1 MNFILLTGPPAV
13 GKLTVGNAL
22 AKRLGYKI
30 LSNHDS
36 IELALKFYYFGD
48 KAFNEIS
55 DGIRKLVFDTTA
67 KHKEI
72 EGMIFTLVWA
82 FNMESDWEYVADI
95 KSRYE
100 SNGWKFHIVELYA
113 DLETR
118 LQRNVMPDRLEA
130 KPSKRNLEN
139 SRKNL
144 IETDEEHQVSSG
156 GNMVKDENYVYIDNT
171 DLSPEQVVDQ
181 IVTRFNFSLLDS

>member
-1 MNFILLTGPPAV
+1 MNFVLITGPPAV

-36 IELALKFYYFGD
+36 IELALRFYYFGN
-48 KAFNEIS
+48 KGFKEINE
-55 DGIRKLVFDTTA
+55 GIRKLIWNATA
-67 KHKEI
+67 KHKDI

-82 FNMESDWEYVADI
+82 FDLQVDWDYVDDMKGI
-95 KSRYE
+95 YE
-100 SNGWKFHIVELYA
+100 DEGWTFHIVELSA
-113 DLETR
+113 DQATR
-118 LQRNVMPDRLEA
+118 LQRNIHPDRLRA

-144 IETDEEHQVSSG
+144 IETDVKHQVCSE
-156 GNMVKDENYVYIDNT
+156 GNMIKDENYIYIDNT
-171 DLSPEQVVDQ
+171 QLNPEQVVDKIIERFQLSQ
-181 IVTRFNFSLLDS
+181 INS